1 MRTMFPLVLIACA
14 SNDGLGEGDVLPSF
28 ALEDVNVTSP
38 SFGEIVSTDT
48 HAARTA
54 WYFGHAT

>member
-1 MRTMFPLVLIACA
+1 MLGCA
-14 SNDGLGEGDVLPSF
+14 SSEPAPGDLLPAF
-28 ALEDVNVTSP
+28 ALRDVNPTSAT
-38 SFGEIVSTDT
+38 FDEVVSTDT

>member
-1 MRTMFPLVLIACA
+1 MLLLPLALLACA
-14 SNDGLGEGDVLPSF
+14 PGDGLAEGDLLPAF
-28 ALEDVNVTSP
+28 ALEDVNPTSP
-38 SFGEIVSTDT
+38 SFDDVVSTDT

>member
-1 MRTMFPLVLIACA
+1 MRTLLPLTLLACGP
-14 SNDGLGEGDVLPSF
+14 SDDLRVGELLPAF
-28 ALEDVNVTSP
+28 ALEDVNPTSP
-38 SFGEIVSTDT
+38 SFEDVVSTDT